1 MNERARRETL
11 DEITDFLL
19 NSEDLDSILA
29 FCREGIRRV
38 LSLDRVTVS
47 REKDEEALLSLP
59 IRHRGENW
67 GNLALY
73 GDRSPI
79 GPGDR
84 EFLDRAIK
92 LIRLGLQKTAVHG
105 QGRRSEN
112 LPREKPIDGGT
123 NDYPDPAAGSFPEEK
138 RVADRGIETFSGTGP
153 IDPRGEAIG
162 SSAVFSS
169 QPPLKID
176 IPSDILQI
184 FAVRAAAEQERQT
197 LLDSLRESNENLE
210 ERVRQRTGDLTRA
223 IERLNSEIEER
234 ARVEA
239 ALRKSEERYRNLV
252 TMLPYGVQECD
263 RTGTITYSN
272 PASER
277 IFGLEPGESIGSRIW
292 DRLAN
297 EEEKRELQEY
307 LRFLDRERPAPTPY
321 RSVSRKGTGETF
333 DVQIDWTY
341 LRDDS
346 GQLTGY
352 LSIISD
358 ITERRRAEREIQR
371 ALEKERELNQ
381 LKTEFIDIAS
391 HEFRTP
397 LTVILGSIQF
407 LLKRYRQ
414 LPEERCLEHFQR
426 VYEAGI
432 QIRELIEEML
442 TVSRVDSGRIT
453 IDRRPIALDRL
464 ARDLI
469 EEIRVGS
476 DNERS
481 FVLQIANLPET
492 VCLDR
497 KLLYHILTNLLF
509 NAVKYSDKNSRI
521 DLAIEGRGDRA
532 IFTVIDRGIGIPPED
547 GDRVFESFHRG
558 RNVGAIP
565 GTGLGLKIAKMY
577 VEAMNGTISFTS
589 QPGRGSTF
597 VVSLPL

>member
-1 MNERARRETL
+1 MNERAQQETL

-47 REKDEEALLSLP
+47 RENDAGCLLSLP
-59 IRHRGENW
+59 LRHRGEIR
-67 GNLALY
+67 GNLLLY
-73 GDRSPI
+73 GDRSPLRT
-79 GPGDR
+79 DER

-92 LIRLGLQKTAVHG
+92 LIRLGWQKTAP
-105 QGRRSEN
+105 RREDIVE
-112 LPREKPIDGGT
+112 R
-123 NDYPDPAAGSFPEEK
+123 FPVE
-138 RVADRGIETFSGTGP
+138 G
-153 IDPRGEAIG
+153 
-162 SSAVFSS
+162 
-169 QPPLKID
+169 
-176 IPSDILQI
+176 
-184 FAVRAAAEQERQT
+184 
-197 LLDSLRESNENLE
+197 
-210 ERVRQRTGDLTRA
+210 ERVRERAGDLTGA
-223 IERLNSEIEER
+223 IGRSNSEIEER
-234 ARVEA
+234 VLVEA

-252 TMLPYGVQECD
+252 TTLPYGVQECD

-277 IFGLEPGESIGSRIW
+277 IFGLEPGTSIGSRIW
-292 DRLAN
+292 DRLAS

-307 LRFLDRERPAPTPY
+307 LQFLNREQPAPTPY
-321 RSVSRKGTGETF
+321 RSLSRKGTGETF

-346 GQLTGY
+346 GQVTGY

-358 ITERRRAEREIQR
+358 ITERRRAEREIRR

-414 LPEERCLEHFQR
+414 LPEERRLEHFQR

-442 TVSRVDSGRIT
+442 TVSRADSGRIP
-453 IDRRPIALDRL
+453 IDRHPIALDRL
-464 ARDLI
+464 ARELI

-476 DNERS
+476 DSERS
-481 FVLQIANLPET
+481 FVLRVTDLPET
-492 VCLDR
+492 VYLDR
-497 KLLYHILTNLLF
+497 KLLHHVLTNLLF
-509 NAVKYSDKNSRI
+509 NAVKYSTKNSRI

-532 IFTVIDRGIGIPPED
+532 IFTVIDRGIGIPVED

-558 RNVGAIP
+558 RNVGDIP

-589 QPGRGSTF
+589 QPGKGSTF